1 MKHLFLALAILIGAG
16 LGFGRWPSP
25 EPALL
30 SILAPASGATNQHEI
45 YLSEESTI
53 LKVAVEA
60 RPADWKRFGRAA
72 GVLRNTAM
80 LADRPE
86 LVIAFPGGKGT
97 ADMVRKAKA
106 AGLEV
111 IVVPSEA

>member
-53 LKVAVEA
+53 LKVEGQLDAQIDLFVY
-60 RPADWKRFGRAA
+60 DGFGNLVAQSKGLRSGDRMPFTPLRA
-72 GVLRNTAM
+72 GTHRIVLRNLT
-80 LADRPE
+80 
-86 LVIAFPGGKGT
+86 
-97 ADMVRKAKA
+97 MVPRDYC
-106 AGLEV
+106 
-111 IVVPSEA
+111 